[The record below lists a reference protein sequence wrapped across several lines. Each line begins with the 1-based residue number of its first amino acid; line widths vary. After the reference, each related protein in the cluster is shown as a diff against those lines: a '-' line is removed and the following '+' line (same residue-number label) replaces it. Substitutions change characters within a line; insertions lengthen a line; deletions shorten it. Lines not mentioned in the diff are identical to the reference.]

1 MQTIDYDKVKS
12 ANRKLQTA
20 MLTILSFDEYK
31 IKNFW
36 LRLIRLTDGY
46 NDKEHSHSFFELH
59 YVTKGYF
66 FVEIN
71 GKTHNVTEDEYILIS
86 PSVKHRIIMQS
97 EGFHKLVWGFEIEK
111 GEVTSDPCCV
121 KKKGTPIQKTC
132 IEHLFNDEF
141 DEYGDVSVKLL
152 LAILLSRCIEFKTRA
167 EKIFEDGSEVF
178 ERVERFIADNI
189 NMPMTVEDI
198 AQNFGVS
205 TRHLSRLCEKFTS
218 MTIGKYLRNQKVNK
232 ACALLSRCSVK
243 ETAEILGY
251 ADEFSFSKSF
261 RAVTG
266 KNPSL
271 WRRENR

>member
-1 MQTIDYDKVKS
+1 MQVIDYDKVKI

-20 MLTILSFDEYK
+20 SLTILAFDEYK

-59 YVTKGYF
+59 YVTKGCF

-71 GKTHNVTEDEYILIS
+71 GKVHDIREDEYILIS
-86 PSVKHRIIMQS
+86 PSVKHRIISQS
-97 EGFHKLVWGFEIEK
+97 EDFHKLVWGFEIEK
-111 GEVTSDPCCV
+111 GEVVSDPYCTQ
-121 KKKGTPIQKTC
+121 KKGTPIQKTC
-132 IEHLFNDEF
+132 IEQLFDNEF
-141 DEYGDVSVKLL
+141 EDYGDVSVKMLL
-152 LAILLSRCIEFKTRA
+152 GMLLSRCLDFKTKA
-167 EKIFEDGSEVF
+167 EKIFDEGSEIF

-198 AQNFGVS
+198 AQNFGIS

-218 MTIGKYLRNQKVNK
+218 QSIGKYLRTQKVNK

-251 ADEFSFSKSF
+251 SDEFSFSKSF

-271 WRRENR
+271 WRKENR

>member
-1 MQTIDYDKVKS
+1 
-12 ANRKLQTA
+12 
-20 MLTILSFDEYK
+20 
-31 IKNFW
+31 

-66 FVEIN
+66 RVEIN
-71 GKTHNVTEDEYILIS
+71 NKTYEVKEDEYILIS
-86 PSVKHRIIMQS
+86 PSVKHKIIMQS
-97 EGFHKLVWGFEIEK
+97 EDFHKLVWGFEIEK
-111 GEVTSDPCCV
+111 GEVISDPYCV

-132 IEHLFNDEF
+132 IEQLFDDEF

-152 LAILLSRCIEFKTRA
+152 LGMFLSRSLDFRTKA
-167 EKIFEDGSEVF
+167 EKIFDEGSEVF
-178 ERVERFIADNI
+178 ERVERFISDNI
-189 NMPMTVEDI
+189 YMPMTVEDI

-205 TRHLSRLCEKFTS
+205 TRHLSRLCAKFTGVS
-218 MTIGKYLRNQKVNK
+218 IGKYLRTQKVNT

-243 ETAEILGY
+243 ETAEMLGY

-271 WRRENR
+271 WRKENR

>member
-1 MQTIDYDKVKS
+1 MQTIDYDRVKL

-20 MLTILSFDEYK
+20 SLTMLTFDEYK

-66 FVEIN
+66 TLIIN
-71 GKTHNVTEDEYILIS
+71 GKTYKVVEDEYILIS
-86 PSVKHRIIMQS
+86 PSVRHKIIMQS
-97 EGFHKLVWGFEIEK
+97 EDFHKLVWGFEIEK
-111 GEVTSDPCCV
+111 GEVTSDPYCI

-132 IEHLFNDEF
+132 IEQLFDNEF
-141 DEYGDVSVKLL
+141 EEYGDVSVKLL
-152 LAILLSRCIEFKTRA
+152 LGMLISRCLEFKTKA
-167 EKIFEDGSEVF
+167 EKIFDEGSEVF

-189 NMPMTVEDI
+189 NMSMTVEDI

-218 MTIGKYLRNQKVNK
+218 MPIGKYLRNQKVNK

-251 ADEFSFSKSF
+251 SDEFSFSKSF